1 MTDRESHAGW
11 LARSLRGMG
20 PWYPTSRKGRE
31 KWGSRGCG
39 GYKCTGPSSRNSKA
53 PKPLP
58 EAGFSTIVLRK
69 ELIGLRPST
78 QRLGPPLAGAWLGIL
93 ISSSCPLL
101 MTLKTLRRE
110 TSMHALERSIPFVS
124 SRTLPVLLLL
134 FTGSFSWAQN
144 LSHVVVVS
152 ATKHVTTPPLSQIAP
167 IPPREQVRSSGA
179 SSEEPG
185 YRHSPQDLTP
195 RPSFEANADATL
207 TTNSGLDILGVGMG
221 FTGYTEQGDIAV
233 ANGAAGATQFVQF
246 VNESFAVF
254 DKSSGRVISGPTA
267 GHTLWQSLG
276 APCSTRSD
284 LDEIAQYDKLAN
296 VWVMMMPLYTTPPYF
311 CIAVST
317 TSDATGSWNLYA
329 FEIPVNAPLCSCSPM
344 PDYPKLGVW
353 PDAYYI
359 AYAESVDSVYRGP
372 AACAVD
378 RSAMLSGADATMQCF
393 TDDGTSNN
401 LWLPSDV
408 DGTTAPASGTPN
420 YFVNFDVNDQSL
432 DLWQFHVDWTTPSN
446 STFTGP
452 TNIPV
457 TAFLEP
463 CGDTVTVFTPADN
476 CVPQAGTTE
485 MLGVFGDRLMY
496 RLAYRN
502 FGSYEDLV
510 ANHSVQVASS
520 SDQTGIRWY
529 ELRNPGSGFSVYQ
542 QGTYAPDSNYRWMGS
557 IAMDQVGD
565 IAVGYNVSSSSMSPT
580 IRYTGR
586 QSTDTLG
593 TMETEIDIL
602 STAGVATASQTNSVR
617 WGDYSSMAIDPT
629 DDCTFWYTN
638 QYQPTNGKNEWST
651 RIASFSFP
659 ACSGGFALSS
669 SASSL
674 TVNSGNQGT
683 VTLTVTPQG
692 GFNSAVSFSCSGL
705 PAGATCAFSP
715 AQVTPSGTAV
725 TTTLTFSVGT
735 QSASRR
741 VPSPFLP
748 VAVMAAAFCLIGW
761 RRARSP
767 FMPML
772 AAVIIGLGAMSAC
785 GGGSS
790 GGTGG
795 GTTPTT
801 STVTVAA
808 TAGKLQQTTTITLTV
823 N

>member
-1 MTDRESHAGW
+1 
-11 LARSLRGMG
+11 
-20 PWYPTSRKGRE
+20 
-31 KWGSRGCG
+31 
-39 GYKCTGPSSRNSKA
+39 
-53 PKPLP
+53 
-58 EAGFSTIVLRK
+58 
-69 ELIGLRPST
+69 
-78 QRLGPPLAGAWLGIL
+78 
-93 ISSSCPLL
+93 
-101 MTLKTLRRE
+101 MTLKTSRRE
-110 TSMHALERSIPFVS
+110 TSIHTPERSIPFVG
-124 SRTLPVLLLL
+124 SRALPVLLLL

-144 LSHVVVVS
+144 LSHAVVLS
-152 ATKHVTTPPLSQIAP
+152 ATKHVTSPPLSQIAP
-167 IPPREQVRSSGA
+167 IPPWEQVSRSSGA
-179 SSEEPG
+179 SPRESG
-185 YRHSPQDLTP
+185 YAYSPRHFTL
-195 RPSFEANADATL
+195 RPSFEASADATL

-221 FTGYTEQGDIAV
+221 FAGYTEQGDIAV

-254 DKSSGRVISGPTA
+254 DKSSGGVISGPTP

-296 VWVMMMPLYTTPPYF
+296 VWVMMMPLYTTPAYL

-329 FEIPVNAPLCSCSPM
+329 FEIPATM

-359 AYAESVDSVYRGP
+359 AYAQSVDLVYQGP

-378 RSAMLSGADATMQCF
+378 RNSMLNGADATMQCF
-393 TDDGTSNN
+393 ANNGTSNN

-408 DGTTAPASGTPN
+408 DGTTAPPSGTPN
-420 YFVNFDVNDQSL
+420 YFVNFDTNDQSL
-432 DLWQFHVDWTTPSN
+432 DLWQFHVDWVTPAN

-457 TAFLEP
+457 AAFIEP

-476 CVPQAGTTE
+476 CVPQAGTSQ

-496 RLAYRN
+496 RLGYRN
-502 FGSYEDLV
+502 FGTYEDLV
-510 ANHSVQVASS
+510 ANHSVQVASG

-529 ELRNPGSGFSVYQ
+529 ELRNPNPGSGSDFTVYQ

-565 IAVGYNVSSSSMSPT
+565 IAAGYNVSSSSMSPS

-602 STAGVATASQTNSVR
+602 STKGVATGSQTNSVR

-638 QYQPTNGKNEWST
+638 QYQPANGRNEWST

-659 ACSGGFALSS
+659 ACSGGFTLSS

-705 PAGATCAFSP
+705 PTGATCAFNP
-715 AQVTPSGTAV
+715 PQVTPSGAPI
-725 TTTLTFSVGT
+725 TTKLTVSAGT

-741 VPSPFLP
+741 MPNPSLP
-748 VAVMAAAFCLIGW
+748 VTAMACAFCLIGW

-767 FMPML
+767 LMPML
-772 AAVIIGLGAMSAC
+772 AAVLIGLGTMSAC
-785 GGGSS
+785 GGSGSS
-790 GGTGG
+790 GGGS
-795 GTTPTT
+795 TPTT

-808 TAGKLQQTTTITLTV
+808 TAGKIQQTTTITLTV

>member
-1 MTDRESHAGW
+1 
-11 LARSLRGMG
+11 
-20 PWYPTSRKGRE
+20 
-31 KWGSRGCG
+31 
-39 GYKCTGPSSRNSKA
+39 
-53 PKPLP
+53 
-58 EAGFSTIVLRK
+58 
-69 ELIGLRPST
+69 
-78 QRLGPPLAGAWLGIL
+78 
-93 ISSSCPLL
+93 

-110 TSMHALERSIPFVS
+110 TSMHAPERSIPFVS

-134 FTGSFSWAQN
+134 FTGSLSWAQN
-144 LSHVVVVS
+144 LSHAVVVS
-152 ATKHVTTPPLSQIAP
+152 AAKHVTTPPLIEIAP
-167 IPPREQVRSSGA
+167 VSREHVSRSWGA
-179 SSEEPG
+179 DGAFPQESR
-185 YRHSPQDLTP
+185 YTHSPHDLT
-195 RPSFEANADATL
+195 EANADARL
-207 TTNSGLDILGVGMG
+207 TTTSGLDILGIGSG
-221 FTGYTEQGDIAV
+221 FPGYTEQANIAV
-233 ANGAAGATQFVQF
+233 ANGAAGASQFVQF

-254 DKSSGRVISGPTA
+254 DKSTGDVISGPIA

-276 APCSTRSD
+276 APCSTTSD
-284 LDEIAQYDKLAN
+284 LDETAQYDKLAN
-296 VWVMMMPLYTTPPYF
+296 VWVMMMPLYTNPPYL

-317 TSDATGSWNLYA
+317 TSDATGQWNLYA
-329 FEIPVNAPLCSCSPM
+329 FEIPVNAALCGCRPM

-359 AYAESVDSVYRGP
+359 AYAQSDNLIYEGP

-393 TDDGTSNN
+393 TNDGTSNN
-401 LWLPSDV
+401 LFLPSDV
-408 DGTTAPASGTPN
+408 DGTTAPPSGTPN
-420 YFVNFDVNDQSL
+420 YFLNFDVNDQSL
-432 DLWQFHVDWTTPSN
+432 DLWEFQVDWTTPAN

-457 TAFLEP
+457 ATFLEP

-476 CVPQAGTTE
+476 CVPQAGTSE

-510 ANHSVQVASS
+510 ANHSVQVASG

-557 IAMDQVGD
+557 IAMDHVGD
-565 IAVGYNVSSSSMSPT
+565 IAVGYNVSSSSMSPS
-580 IRYTGR
+580 IRYTGH

-602 STAGVATASQTNSVR
+602 STADVATASQTNSVR

-638 QYQPTNGKNEWST
+638 QYQPASGGNRWST

-659 ACSGGFALSS
+659 ACTGNFTLSS

-674 TVNSGNQGT
+674 TVNTGNQGT

-692 GFNSAVSFSCSGL
+692 GFSSAVSFTCSGL
-705 PAGATCAFSP
+705 PAGATCAFNPS
-715 AQVTPSGTAV
+715 QVTPSGTAI
-725 TTTLTFSVGT
+725 TTQLTVSVGA

-741 VPSPFLP
+741 MPNPFLP
-748 VAVMAAAFCLIGW
+748 VTAMAAAFCMIGW
-761 RRARSP
+761 RRVRSP
-767 FMPML
+767 LMPML
-772 AAVIIGLGAMSAC
+772 AAVIIGLGVMLAC
-785 GGGSS
+785 GGSS
-790 GGTGG
+790 TGTGG

-808 TAGKLQQTTTITLTV
+808 TAGKLQQTTTIALTV

>member
-1 MTDRESHAGW
+1 
-11 LARSLRGMG
+11 
-20 PWYPTSRKGRE
+20 
-31 KWGSRGCG
+31 
-39 GYKCTGPSSRNSKA
+39 
-53 PKPLP
+53 
-58 EAGFSTIVLRK
+58 
-69 ELIGLRPST
+69 
-78 QRLGPPLAGAWLGIL
+78 
-93 ISSSCPLL
+93 
-101 MTLKTLRRE
+101 MTLTTSRRE
-110 TSMHALERSIPFVS
+110 TSTHASEKSVSFVGA
-124 SRTLPVLLLL
+124 RTLPVLLLL
-134 FTGSFSWAQN
+134 FTAAFSWAQD
-144 LSHVVVVS
+144 LSHAIAVS
-152 ATKHVTTPPLSQIAP
+152 ATKHVTTPPLSQMAP
-167 IPPREQVRSSGA
+167 VRRGEQVSRSSFA
-179 SSEEPG
+179 
-185 YRHSPQDLTP
+185 
-195 RPSFEANADATL
+195 EANVDATL

-221 FTGYTEQGDIAV
+221 FPGYTEQANIAV

-254 DKSSGRVISGPTA
+254 DKSTGDVISGPIA

-276 APCSTRSD
+276 APCSTTSD
-284 LDEIAQYDKLAN
+284 LDETAQYDKLAN
-296 VWVMMMPLYTTPPYF
+296 VWVMMMPLYTNPPYL

-317 TSDATGSWNLYA
+317 TSDATGSWNLYE
-329 FEIPVNAPLCSCSPM
+329 FEIPVNATLQCDCDPM

-359 AYAESVDSVYRGP
+359 AYAQSVDLVYQGP

-378 RSAMLSGADATMQCF
+378 RNSMLNGADATMQCF
-393 TDDGTSNN
+393 TNNGTSNN

-408 DGTTAPASGTPN
+408 DGTTAPPSGTPN
-420 YFVNFDVNDQSL
+420 YFLNFDVNDQSL
-432 DLWQFHVDWTTPSN
+432 DLWQFHVDWTTPAN
-446 STFTGP
+446 STFSTTP

-457 TAFLEP
+457 AAFIEP

-476 CVPQAGTTE
+476 CVPQAGTSE

-496 RLAYRN
+496 RLGYRN
-502 FGSYEDLV
+502 FGTYEDLV
-510 ANHSVQVASS
+510 ANHSVQVASG

-529 ELRNPGSGFSVYQ
+529 ELRNPNPGSGSGFTVYQ

-565 IAVGYNVSSSSMSPT
+565 IAVGYNVSSSSMSPS

-602 STAGVATASQTNSVR
+602 STAGVATASQTNSPR

-638 QYQPTNGKNEWST
+638 QYQPAGRKNDWST

-659 ACSGGFALSS
+659 ACGGGFTLSS

-683 VTLTVTPQG
+683 ATLTVTPEG
-692 GFNSAVSFSCSGL
+692 GFRSAVSFSCSGL
-705 PAGATCAFSP
+705 PAGATCTFSP
-715 AQVTPSGTAV
+715 PQVTPSGAPI
-725 TTTLTFSVGT
+725 TTQLTVSVGA

-741 VPSPFLP
+741 MPNPFFP
-748 VAVMAAAFCLIGW
+748 VTAMAAAFCMIGW

-767 FMPML
+767 LRPML
-772 AAVIIGLGAMSAC
+772 AAVLIGLGAMLAC
-785 GGGSS
+785 GGGS
-790 GGTGG
+790 GAGTGG

-801 STVTVAA
+801 SMVTVAA
-808 TAGKLQQTTTITLTV
+808 TAGKIQQTTTITLTV

>member
-1 MTDRESHAGW
+1 
-11 LARSLRGMG
+11 
-20 PWYPTSRKGRE
+20 
-31 KWGSRGCG
+31 
-39 GYKCTGPSSRNSKA
+39 
-53 PKPLP
+53 
-58 EAGFSTIVLRK
+58 
-69 ELIGLRPST
+69 LRPST
-78 QRLGPPLAGAWLGIL
+78 QGLGPPLAGAWLGIL
-93 ISSSCPLL
+93 ISSSYPSL

-110 TSMHALERSIPFVS
+110 TSMHAPERSIPLVT

-144 LSHVVVVS
+144 LSHAVVVS
-152 ATKHVTTPPLSQIAP
+152 ATKHVTSPPLSQIVTASGTHAASP
-167 IPPREQVRSSGA
+167 EESGHANSPR
-179 SSEEPG
+179 
-185 YRHSPQDLTP
+185 DLTV
-195 RPSFEANADATL
+195 RPSSEANADATL

-221 FTGYTEQGDIAV
+221 FTGYTEQGNIAV

-246 VNESFAVF
+246 VNESYAVF
-254 DKSSGRVISGPTA
+254 DKSTGDVIFGPTD
-267 GHTLWQSLG
+267 GHILWTSLG
-276 APCSTRSD
+276 GPCSATSD

-296 VWVMMMPLYTTPPYF
+296 VWVMMMPLYTNPPYL

-329 FEIPVNAPLCSCSPM
+329 FEIPVNAALCNCSPM

-353 PDAYYI
+353 PDGYYI
-359 AYAESVDSVYRGP
+359 AYAQSDNLIYEGP

-393 TDDGTSNN
+393 TNDGTSNN

-408 DGTTAPASGTPN
+408 DGTTAPATGTPN
-420 YFVNFDVNDQSL
+420 YFLNFDKDDQSL

-457 TAFLEP
+457 MAFLEP

-476 CVPQAGTTE
+476 CVPQAGTSE

-510 ANHSVQVASS
+510 ANHSVQVASG

-602 STAGVATASQTNSVR
+602 SAAGVSTASQTNSVR

-638 QYQPTNGKNEWST
+638 QYQPANGKNEWST

-683 VTLTVTPQG
+683 VTLTITPQG
-692 GFNSAVSFSCSGL
+692 GFDSAVSFSCSGL
-705 PAGATCAFSP
+705 PAGTTCGFSP

-741 VPSPFLP
+741 MPSPLLP

-767 FMPML
+767 LMPML
-772 AAVIIGLGAMSAC
+772 AAVIIGLGVMLAC
-785 GGGSS
+785 GGGGSS
-790 GGTGG
+790 TGGGG

-808 TAGKLQQTTTITLTV
+808 TAGKLQQTTMISLTV